1 MNATVEKLD
10 NSMVK
15 LTIEVDAARFEEGMK
30 HAYNTN
36 KGKLQVQGFR
46 KGKAPRQMIEKVYG
60 TSVFYEDAANFC
72 IPDAYDA
79 AVEEQKLEVV
89 SRPSV
94 DVVQIEKGQN
104 FIFTAEVAVKPE
116 ITVADYK
123 GIAVDKFEVVVSDE
137 EVDAE
142 IEKVREQNARIIDVT
157 DRAVEDGD
165 DTTIDFEG
173 FVDGVAFEG
182 GKGEDY
188 ALKIGSH
195 TFIDTF
201 EDQLVG
207 KSIGE
212 DVEVNVTFPEEYQQE
227 SLQGKPALFK
237 VVVKSIKA
245 KELPVVDD
253 EFAQDISEFDTLEA
267 YKSSVVETIKERKLE
282 TAKKDK
288 QEAVIKKLVE
298 ATEIALPAPMVDLEA
313 ENMTYDFAT
322 RLQYQGLNIEQ
333 YFQYTGQNMASLK
346 ESMKGQA
353 ENKIKVGLVLEAVA
367 KAENLTISDEEFEA
381 EMTRMAALY
390 SMEMDKLKENIGAEE
405 KESIMQDMLNQKA
418 MDLVVE
424 ASVEN

>member
-15 LTIEVDAARFEEGMK
+15 LTIEVDAARFEEGMQ
-30 HAYNTN
+30 HAYNEQ
-36 KGKLQVQGFR
+36 KGKIQIQGFR
-46 KGKAPRQMIEKVYG
+46 KGKAPRQMIEKIYG
-60 TSVFYEDAANFC
+60 ASIFYEDAANFC
-72 IPDAYDA
+72 IPVAYDA
-79 AVEEQKLEVV
+79 AVEEHKLEVV
-89 SRPSV
+89 SRPSI
-94 DVVQIEKGQN
+94 DVTQIEKGQN

-116 ITVADYK
+116 ITLGAYK
-123 GIAVDKFEVVVSDE
+123 GIEVDKNEVVVSEDE
-137 EVDAE
+137 INAE
-142 IEKVREQNARIIDVT
+142 IEKVRDQNARIIDVT
-157 DRAVEDGD
+157 DRPVQDGD

-188 ALKIGSH
+188 SLKIGSH

-201 EDQLVG
+201 EEQLVG

-212 DVEVNVTFPEEYQQE
+212 EVEVNVTFPEVYQQE

-237 VVVKSIKA
+237 VTVKSIKA

-253 EFAQDISEFDTLEA
+253 EFAQDISEFNTLEE
-267 YKSSVVETIKERKLE
+267 YKASVVESIKERKAE
-282 TAKKDK
+282 SAKREK
-288 QEAVIKKLVE
+288 QDAVVKKLIE
-298 ATEIALPAPMVDLEA
+298 ASEIALPAPMVELEA

-333 YFQYTGQNMASLK
+333 YFQYTGQNMNSLK

-367 KAENLTISDEEFEA
+367 KAENLTVSDEDFEA
-381 EMTRMAALY
+381 ELARMAEMY
-390 SMEMDKLKENIGAEE
+390 HMEIDKIKETIGSEE
-405 KESIMQDMLNQKA
+405 KESIMQDMLNQRA
-418 MDLVVE
+418 MDLIVE
-424 ASVEN
+424 ASVEK